1 MRKDTL
7 KPHIMTRYANVPD
20 KGPGARR
27 PKIFVL
33 DTNIILHDFKCIRQ
47 FQENDIV
54 IPSAVIEE
62 LDKFKKGNDALSFNA
77 RNFMRELDRLTGNR
91 MFGEHGVP
99 IGKDKGNIKVELNH
113 PFPHELRNL
122 FQDDTQDHRILATAM
137 WVRDNNPD
145 RFVAL
150 VTKDIN
156 LRMKAKAVGM
166 EAQDYLTDKIDEQR
180 VEYTRNEVIVKENLD
195 PAKCQDLTYGKG
207 WLAPED
213 LTDRHT
219 GKEGLEER
227 PMANQLYR
235 FRWGENGHEATG
247 CARYDSL
254 SDRIVLVRKQYA
266 YGISPRNDEQKFA
279 MDACLNKEI
288 RLVSLTGGAGTGKT
302 LLALAAA
309 LEQERDYEQIILS
322 RPTVILGNQEIGF
335 LPGDE
340 KAKMGPFI
348 QPLMDNLNVIRNV
361 FKPGSKQAQRIDAML
376 KEEKLLISPLAYI
389 RGRSLGNVFFIIDE
403 AQNLTPHEIKTIIT
417 RAGEGTKMVF
427 TGDLFQIDQPYLDI
441 YSNGLTHLGEKMA
454 GQPLF
459 EHINLRKGERS
470 ELSDLASRL
479 L

>member
-1 MRKDTL
+1 
-7 KPHIMTRYANVPD
+7 MTRYANVPD
-20 KGPGARR
+20 NGPGGKR

-33 DTNIILHDFKCIRQ
+33 DTNIILHDFKCIRH

-62 LDKFKKGNDALSFNA
+62 LDKFKKGNDSLSFNA
-77 RNFMRELDRLTGNR
+77 RNFMRELDKLTGNR

-99 IGKDKGNIKVELNH
+99 IGKDRGYIKVELNH

-137 WVRDNNPD
+137 WVRDNNPG

-166 EAQDYLTDKIDEQR
+166 EAQDYLTDKIDEQK
-180 VEYTRNEVIVKENLD
+180 VEYTQNEVIVKENLD
-195 PAKCQDLTYGKG
+195 PAKCQELTYGKG
-207 WLAPED
+207 WISVKD
-213 LTDRHT
+213 LKLS
-219 GKEGLEER
+219 GEGH
-227 PMANQLYR
+227 PMPNQLYK
-235 FRWGENGHEATG
+235 FRWGENGHEATS
-247 CARYDSL
+247 CARYDSA
-254 SDRIVLVRKQYA
+254 SGKVVLVKKQYA

-279 MDACLNKEI
+279 MDACLNKGI

-302 LLALAAA
+302 LIALASA
-309 LEQERDYEQIILS
+309 LEQEREYDQIILT

-340 KAKMGPFI
+340 KAKMGPFV
-348 QPLMDNLNVIRNV
+348 QPLMDNLNVIKSV
-361 FKPGSKQAQRIDAML
+361 FKPSSKQALRIDAML

-389 RGRSLGNVFFIIDE
+389 RGRSLGNVYFIIDE
-403 AQNLTPHEIKTIIT
+403 AQNLTPHEVKTVIT
-417 RAGEGTKMVF
+417 RAGENTKMVF

-459 EHINLRKGERS
+459 EHVNLRKGERS

>member
-1 MRKDTL
+1 
-7 KPHIMTRYANVPD
+7 MTRYANVPD
-20 KGPGARR
+20 KGPGSKR
-27 PKIFVL
+27 PKIVVL
-33 DTNIILHDFKCIRQ
+33 DTNIILHDFKCIRH

-62 LDKFKKGNDALSFNA
+62 LDKFKKGSDALSFNA
-77 RNFMRELDRLTGNR
+77 RNFMRELDRLTGSR

-137 WVRDNNPD
+137 WVRDSNPD

-180 VEYTRNEVIVKENLD
+180 VEYTQNEVIVRENFN
-195 PAKCQDLTYGKG
+195 PAKCQELTYGRG

-213 LTDRHT
+213 VLDHPGAEGIHDR
-219 GKEGLEER
+219 
-227 PMANQLYR
+227 PVPNQLYR
-235 FRWGENGHEATG
+235 FRWGENGHEASS
-247 CARYDSL
+247 CARYDSH
-254 SDRIVLVRKQYA
+254 SGKIVLVKKQYA

-279 MDACLNKEI
+279 LDACLNKDI
-288 RLVSLTGGAGTGKT
+288 KLVSLTGGAGTGKT
-302 LLALAAA
+302 LIALAAA
-309 LEQERDYEQIILS
+309 LEQERDYDQIILS

-361 FKPGSKQAQRIDAML
+361 FKPGSKQASRIDAML
-376 KEEKLLISPLAYI
+376 KEEKLLITPLAYI
-389 RGRSLGNVFFIIDE
+389 RGRSLGNVYFIIDE

-441 YSNGLTHLGEKMA
+441 YSNGLTHLGEKMT

>member
-1 MRKDTL
+1 
-7 KPHIMTRYANVPD
+7 MTRYANVPD
-20 KGPGARR
+20 NGPGGKR

-33 DTNIILHDFKCIRQ
+33 DTNIILHDFKCIRH

-62 LDKFKKGNDALSFNA
+62 LDKFKKGNDSLSFNA
-77 RNFMRELDRLTGNR
+77 RNFMRELDKLTGNR

-99 IGKDKGNIKVELNH
+99 IGKDRGYIKVELNH

-137 WVRDNNPD
+137 WVRDNNPG

-166 EAQDYLTDKIDEQR
+166 EAQDYLTDKIDEQK
-180 VEYTRNEVIVKENLD
+180 VEYTQNEVIVKENLD
-195 PAKCQDLTYGKG
+195 PAKCQELTYGKG
-207 WLAPED
+207 WISVKD
-213 LTDRHT
+213 LKLS
-219 GKEGLEER
+219 GEGH
-227 PMANQLYR
+227 PMPNQLYK
-235 FRWGENGHEATG
+235 FRWGENGHEATS
-247 CARYDSL
+247 CARYDST
-254 SDRIVLVRKQYA
+254 SGKVVLVKKQYA

-279 MDACLNKEI
+279 MDACLNKDI

-302 LLALAAA
+302 LIALASA
-309 LEQERDYEQIILS
+309 LEQEREYDQIILT

-340 KAKMGPFI
+340 KAKMGPFV
-348 QPLMDNLNVIRNV
+348 QPLMDNLNVIKSV
-361 FKPGSKQAQRIDAML
+361 FKPSSKQALRIDAML

-389 RGRSLGNVFFIIDE
+389 RGRSLGNVYFIIDE
-403 AQNLTPHEIKTIIT
+403 AQNLTPHEVKTVIT
-417 RAGEGTKMVF
+417 RAGENTKMVF

-459 EHINLRKGERS
+459 EHVNLRKGERS